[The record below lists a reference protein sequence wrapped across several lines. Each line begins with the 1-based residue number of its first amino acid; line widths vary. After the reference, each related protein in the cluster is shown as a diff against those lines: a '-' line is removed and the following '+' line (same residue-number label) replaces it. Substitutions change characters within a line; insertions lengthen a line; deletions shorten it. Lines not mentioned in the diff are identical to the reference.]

1 MALRDTFLVPRD
13 LVPAAMLADAPTET
27 MVRVAP
33 GTSPEAVA
41 DRIRAAGLGE
51 VRTVGRW
58 ADARVAEQQR
68 GTMGIMAVLMGMSG
82 LYAAIAVVNA
92 VVIAAAERR
101 GEFAVARATG
111 LRRRQVVVMAAVE
124 AAAVTVIGLLLGA
137 LVAAAALA
145 GFHPGPGGVRILAVP
160 WTLFGLLVAVSLA
173 VTTIAG
179 AVTAAA
185 ATRPSPTSLLAAR
198 E

>member
-1 MALRDTFLVPRD
+1 
-13 LVPAAMLADAPTET
+13 
-27 MVRVAP
+27 
-33 GTSPEAVA
+33 
-41 DRIRAAGLGE
+41 
-51 VRTVGRW
+51 
-58 ADARVAEQQR
+58 
-68 GTMGIMAVLMGMSG
+68 
-82 LYAAIAVVNA
+82 
-92 VVIAAAERR
+92 
-101 GEFAVARATG
+101 
-111 LRRRQVVVMAAVE
+111 MAAVE

-185 ATRPSPTSLLAAR
+185 ATRLSPTSLLAAR
-198 E
+198 D